1 MNDFSTQDDIR
12 SVVLRP
18 GTEYAEV
25 IELKR
30 SFIHPSYKFP
40 LSYNDISLSEVG
52 RRILFDFD
60 KYGDSPICC
69 NQVENLEGQTALVQG
84 FGLTE
89 SGEQSGEVPLQT
101 NVTIISNLDCANI
114 LRHNISLN
122 HIDKVKLIDEKNGA
136 LKHGI
141 NDALLCSTGF
151 EEDGYFSV
159 SLNVFVNCRNI
170 YITSSNFMSVF
181 RCMQLK
187 LKETS
192 GAINKL
198 YINEVNLSRENKP

>member
-1 MNDFSTQDDIR
+1 M
-12 SVVLRP
+12 LRP

-159 SLNVFVNCRNI
+159 SLTDYDKASVLVNI
-170 YITSSNFMSVF
+170 
-181 RCMQLK
+181 L
-187 LKETS
+187 
-192 GAINKL
+192 
-198 YINEVNLSRENKP
+198 